1 MGAFSALNISSSG
14 LSAERLR
21 MDTISSNIANVN
33 TTRSEQTGQPYRRKI
48 AVFQE
53 NLDKELNP
61 GSGQYENQLKG
72 VKAVGIVNDNSP
84 LKQVYDPGNP
94 DADAN
99 GYVSMP
105 NVDILNEMAD
115 LISSTRAYEANVSAI
130 GAEKSMFSA
139 ALGIGR

>member
-21 MDTISSNIANVN
+21 MDTISSNIANVD

-48 AVFQE
+48 ALFQE
-53 NLDKELNP
+53 NMDKELNP
-61 GSGQYENQLKG
+61 STGQYGDQLKG

-84 LKQVYDPGNP
+84 LRQVYDPGNP

-130 GAEKSMFSA
+130 DAEKSMFSS
-139 ALGIGR
+139 ALGIGK

>member
-61 GSGQYENQLKG
+61 GNGQYENQLKG

-115 LISSTRAYEANVSAI
+115 LISSTRSYEANVSAI

>member
-1 MGAFSALNISSSG
+1 MGAFNALNISSSG

-61 GSGQYENQLKG
+61 GTGQYENQLKG

-84 LKQVYDPGNP
+84 LKQIYDPGNP

-115 LISSTRAYEANVSAI
+115 LISSTRSYEANVSAI

>member
-1 MGAFSALNISSSG
+1 MGAFNALNISSSG

-21 MDTISSNIANVN
+21 MDTISSNIANVD

-48 AVFQE
+48 ALFQE

-61 GSGQYENQLKG
+61 STGQYEDQLKG
-72 VKAVGIVNDNSP
+72 VKAVGIVDDNSP
-84 LKQVYDPGNP
+84 LRQVYDPSNP

-130 GAEKSMFSA
+130 GAEKNMFST
-139 ALGIGR
+139 ALQIGK

>member
-1 MGAFSALNISSSG
+1 MGAFNALNISSSG

-21 MDTISSNIANVN
+21 MDTISSNIANVD

-53 NLDKELNP
+53 NLDKELN
-61 GSGQYENQLKG
+61 SSTGQYENQLKG
-72 VKAVGIVNDNSP
+72 VKAVGIVEDNSP
-84 LKQVYDPGNP
+84 LRQVYDPSNP

-130 GAEKSMFSA
+130 SAEKSMFSS

>member
-1 MGAFSALNISSSG
+1 MGAFNALNISSSG

-61 GSGQYENQLKG
+61 GTGQYENQLKG

-84 LKQVYDPGNP
+84 LKRVYDPGNP

>member
-61 GSGQYENQLKG
+61 GNGQYENQLKG

-84 LKQVYDPGNP
+84 LRQVYDPGNP

>member
-1 MGAFSALNISSSG
+1 MGAFNALNISSSG

-53 NLDKELNP
+53 NLDKELNL
-61 GSGQYENQLKG
+61 GTGQYENQLKG

-84 LKQVYDPGNP
+84 LKRVYDPGDP